1 MSLLMGVCCCGSDP
15 CSCLIS
21 GIPVSCTSLR
31 MKATVNTNGGTADYA
46 LDVGLNNLPGYNMG
60 ILIQNNSQQTVP
72 SAISN
77 AYKTLGVGVLG
88 NSGTCVDINRG
99 ISCSSNDISFL
110 NRLELSCTQVGWR
123 MTVSM
128 VCVGRDMRFDCQ
140 SFATVPDQINLIQ
153 QINTAAGGVFPNL
166 YESFTAGNKTYWI
179 GGINTS
185 TGRYQSNMAFHA
197 LDGKTFTATNNT
209 GDIFGTWTIDSPA
222 SQSVSLINYCTSTHG
237 YTASLNSISIS
248 VY

>member
-1 MSLLMGVCCCGSDP
+1 MSLLNSVCCCGGDP

-31 MKATVNTNGGTADYA
+31 MKATVSTNGGTADYA
-46 LDVGLNNLPGYNMG
+46 LDESLNSLPGYNMG
-60 ILIQNNSQQTVP
+60 IVLTNNNQSNVP

-88 NSGTCVDINRG
+88 NSGTCVDGNRG

-110 NRLELSCTQVGWR
+110 NRLELSCTALGWK

-128 VCVGRDMRFDCQ
+128 ICAGRDMRFDCQ
-140 SFATVPDQINLIQ
+140 SFATVPSQINLIQ
-153 QINTAAGGVFPNL
+153 QINSAAGGVFPDL
-166 YESFTAGNKTYWI
+166 YESYTKGNKTYWM

-185 TGRYQSNMAFHA
+185 TGLYQKNMAFYA

-222 SQSVSLINYCTSTHG
+222 SQSVSLINYCTGTHS
-237 YTASLNSISIS
+237 YTVSLNSISIS